1 MSKFRIEHGA
11 SKASFVML
19 KTNIEDT
26 IAADIDRLAEWSN
39 NDRKYI
45 INELLRFAI
54 SQEEEFLKFKART
67 SGATSQTPRNPRP
80 STPTTSPA
88 TRA

>member
-11 SKASFVML
+11 SKASFVLL

-39 NDRKYI
+39 NDRRYI
-45 INELLRFAI
+45 VNELLRFAI
-54 SQEEEFLKFKART
+54 SQEEEFLKFKA
-67 SGATSQTPRNPRP
+67 SISAATSQTPRNTKPD
-80 STPTTSPA
+80 TSV